1 VPVTA
6 QIHFLL
12 LSLVAGML
20 LAGIQ
25 FTGLWLTIK
34 RLPRSSRPSVLA
46 MGSHFLRLAITLA
59 GLAVIALA
67 GDWVHLV
74 AALVGFVLGRVVV
87 TYFWSA
93 RSSRGEA
100 A

>member
-1 VPVTA
+1 MSATG
-6 QIHFLL
+6 QIPFLL
-12 LSLVAGML
+12 LSFAAGML

-34 RLPRSSRPSVLA
+34 RLPRSKRPSLLA
-46 MGSHFLRLAITLA
+46 TGSHFLRLAITLA
-59 GLAVIALA
+59 GLVVIAMM

-74 AALVGFVLGRVVV
+74 AALVGFVMGRVVV
-87 TYFWSA
+87 THFWST

>member
-1 VPVTA
+1 MAGTV
-6 QIHFLL
+6 QIPFLL
-12 LSLVAGML
+12 LSFAAGIL

-34 RLPRSSRPSVLA
+34 RLPRSRRPSLLA
-46 MGSHFLRLAITLA
+46 TGSHFLRLAITLA
-59 GLAVIALA
+59 GLVVIALV

-74 AALVGFVLGRVVV
+74 AALFGFVIGRVVV
-87 TYFWSA
+87 THFWSA

-100 A
+100 T